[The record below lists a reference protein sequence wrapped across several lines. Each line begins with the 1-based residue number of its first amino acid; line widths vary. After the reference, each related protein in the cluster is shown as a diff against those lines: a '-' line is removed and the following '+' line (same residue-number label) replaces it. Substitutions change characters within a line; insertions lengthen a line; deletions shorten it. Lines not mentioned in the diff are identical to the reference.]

1 MWLGIVMEKNWA
13 LSVNQ
18 CLAVA
23 VVIFNAFINLLS
35 IFLRYNGFPSIQ
47 KAVMDQTS

>member
-1 MWLGIVMEKNWA
+1 MTWSGTVMEKNWA

-23 VVIFNAFINLLS
+23 VVIFNEFHQFAEHIS
-35 IFLRYNGFPSIQ
+35 QI
-47 KAVMDQTS
+47 